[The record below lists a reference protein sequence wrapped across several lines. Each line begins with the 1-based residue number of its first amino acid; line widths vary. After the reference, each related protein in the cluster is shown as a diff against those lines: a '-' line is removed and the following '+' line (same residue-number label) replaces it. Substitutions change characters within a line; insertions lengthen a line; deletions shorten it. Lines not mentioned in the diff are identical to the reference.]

1 MGKFERNK
9 GNRNERQL
17 VQIFRAYGISAQRVP
32 LSGGTSYAKGDVEA
46 EIKGQKWRIESKVR
60 AVGFKQLYS
69 WLTGNDALVVRA
81 DRQEALV
88 VLPLR
93 TFCELVV
100 GGVQIGKDANDKAKR
115 AENSILLAEAEGS

>member
-1 MGKFERNK
+1 MGKAQREK
-9 GNRNERQL
+9 GCRNERQL
-17 VQIFRAYGISAQRVP
+17 VSILRAYGIPAQRVP

-46 EIKGQKWRIESKVR
+46 EIKGRTWRIESKVR
-60 AVGFKQLYS
+60 GNGFKRLYE

-93 TFCELVV
+93 TFCEL
-100 GGVQIGKDANDKAKR
+100 IGEEGEMWRGEGSEEKGK
-115 AENSILLAEAEGS
+115 ESSLLLAKSAGS